1 MADRKILIA
10 FVLNVL
16 FSAIE
21 FIGGIVTGSVAIIS
35 DSIHDLGDALS
46 IGMAYYLEK
55 LSRKQPDN
63 KYTYGYM
70 RYSVLGSVLTT
81 IILIVGSVLII
92 WNSVD
97 RIYHP
102 VIINYDG
109 MMAFAVIGML
119 INLGAAFVTH
129 GGSSL
134 NQKAINLHML
144 EDVLGWVVVLVG
156 AVVMKLTNISI
167 IDPLMSIGV
176 ALFILINATRMLIQ
190 AIDLFMEK
198 VPDEIDTEEIKEHL
212 MNIHG
217 VDDVH
222 HLHIWS
228 LDGQRNYATVH
239 VATVYDDY
247 REVKQMVKKEM
258 AKHGITHVTIE
269 IELDDEVCTDK
280 LCKIKHIHSDVG
292 HSHVGH
298 RHSHVGHSH
307 SHMGHNHHH

>member
-21 FIGGIVTGSVAIIS
+21 FIGGIVTGSVAIVS

-55 LSRKQPDN
+55 LRKKQPDN

-109 MMAFAVIGML
+109 MMVFAVIGML

-258 AKHGITHVTIE
+258 AKHGVTHVTIE

>member
-55 LSRKQPDN
+55 LSKKQPDN

-280 LCKIKHIHSDVG
+280 LCKIKHIHSE
-292 HSHVGH
+292 HSHAH
-298 RHSHVGHSH
+298 YHVGHSH
-307 SHMGHNHHH
+307 SHMGHGHHH